1 MILSDILQDQNPWW
15 RDGAIRRA
23 RMYPVRRELQ
33 PQILSRIF
41 RLDDRRAVLLLGPR
55 QVGKTVLLL
64 QLADDLLE
72 AGWPPQ
78 SLTYFDFSDDRLTER
93 VTAREVAE
101 VQPVGLNPEHP
112 RVFLFDEIRQAPQ
125 WDRWLKQAVDHGR
138 DRIVATDSAA
148 SLLRDGSRESGQGR
162 WDEIVLE
169 GLTLREFAHLHALPE
184 EPAEEVVRRMPNLPE
199 RYLALGGFPEHAL
212 SDDYPEVRRRLR
224 SDIAERAILR
234 DLAGLGVDVQR
245 VKDLFVYLARESGG
259 ELNAEA
265 RGRDLGADPRS
276 VREWTRLLADTL
288 LVIPLERFAEYAAA
302 GLRSRPK
309 MYAADPGIVQAFAVS
324 PVQDPDVRARAF
336 EAAVFR
342 HLREA
347 ARRLE
352 GEWGYFRLRDDL
364 EIDFVL
370 QVAGK
375 KLGVEVTS
383 SLRVR
388 PDKLLRLRKAG
399 GALEADRLL
408 LIHGGVVEEEVE
420 GIRAVPLPAFLLDPV
435 AVLEKDV

>member
-1 MILSDILQDQNPWW
+1 MIPSDILQDQNPWW
-15 RDGAIRRA
+15 RDGVNRRA
-23 RMYPVRRELQ
+23 RSYPVRRDLE
-33 PQILSRIF
+33 PQILARVH
-41 RLDDRRAVLLLGPR
+41 RADDRRAVVLLGPR

-64 QLADDLLE
+64 QLADDLLD

-78 SLTYFDFSDDRLTER
+78 SLTYFDFSDDRLTEQ
-93 VTAREVAE
+93 VTARDVAE
-101 VQPVGLNPEHP
+101 VQPVGLDPEHP
-112 RVFLFDEIRQAPQ
+112 RVFLLDEIRQAPQ

-169 GLTLREFAHLHALPE
+169 GLSLREFARLSSLPGE
-184 EPAEEVVRRMPNLPE
+184 SAGETLRRVPNLHE

-212 SDDYPEVRRRLR
+212 NGDYPEVRRRLR
-224 SDIAERAILR
+224 SDIAERAIVR

-265 RGRDLGADPRS
+265 RGRDLKADPRS
-276 VREWTRLLADTL
+276 VREWIRLLSETL
-288 LVIPLERFAEYAAA
+288 LISPLERFAEHAAV
-302 GLRSRPK
+302 GLRARPK
-309 MYAADPGIVQAFAVS
+309 LYAADPGIVQAFAFS
-324 PVQDPDVRARAF
+324 PVQDQDVRARAF

-347 ARRLE
+347 GRQLE
-352 GEWGYFRLRDDL
+352 GEWSYFRHREDL

-370 QVAGK
+370 QVPGR
-375 KLGVEVTS
+375 KLGIEVTS
-383 SLRVR
+383 GSRVR
-388 PDKLLRLRKAG
+388 PAKVERLRKAG
-399 GALEADRLL
+399 SELQADRLL
-408 LIHGGVVEEEVE
+408 LVHGGVVQEEVE
-420 GIRAVPLPAFLLDPV
+420 GVRAVSLSEFLFDPV
-435 AVLEKDV
+435 AVLEQVV

>member
-1 MILSDILQDQNPWW
+1 MILADILQDQNPWW

-23 RMYPVRRELQ
+23 RAYPVRRELQ
-33 PQILSRIF
+33 PQMLARVL
-41 RLDDRRAVLLLGPR
+41 RLEDRRAVVLLGPR

-93 VTAREVAE
+93 VTARGVVETL
-101 VQPVGLNPEHP
+101 PVGLDPEHP

-148 SLLRDGSRESGQGR
+148 SLLRDGTRESGQGR

-169 GLTLREFAHLHALPE
+169 GLTLREFARLHALPGE
-184 EPAEEVVRRMPNLPE
+184 SAEEALRRIPNLHE

-212 SDDYPEVRRRLR
+212 NDDFPEVRRRLR

-265 RGRDLGADPRS
+265 RGRDLNADPRS
-276 VREWTRLLADTL
+276 VREWSRLLAETL
-288 LVIPLERFAEYAAA
+288 LVIPLERFAEHAAA

-309 MYAADPGIVQAFAVS
+309 IYAADPGIVQAFALS
-324 PVQDPDVRARAF
+324 PVQDQEVRARAF

-342 HLREA
+342 HLREV
-347 ARRLE
+347 ARGDL
-352 GEWGYFRLRDDL
+352 GFFRLRDDL
-364 EIDFVL
+364 EIDFAL
-370 QVAGK
+370 QMAGRK
-375 KLGVEVTS
+375 IGVEVTS

-388 PDKLLRLRKAG
+388 PDKLERLRKAG
-399 GALEADRLL
+399 AALGADHLL
-408 LIHGGVVEEEVE
+408 LVHGGVVQE
-420 GIRAVPLPAFLLDPV
+420 AVAGVQAIPLSRFLLDP
-435 AVLEKDV
+435 AAALEKEP

>member
-23 RMYPVRRELQ
+23 RAYPVRRELQ
-33 PQILSRIF
+33 PKILNRVF

-64 QLADDLLE
+64 QIADDLLE
-72 AGWPPQ
+72 AGWPSQ
-78 SLTYFDFSDDRLTER
+78 NLTYFDFSDDRLTEK
-93 VTAREVAE
+93 VAARDVVEVA
-101 VQPVGLNPEHP
+101 PVGLNPEHP

-169 GLTLREFAHLHALPE
+169 GLTLREFVRLHAMPE
-184 EPAEEVVRRMPNLPE
+184 EGAEEALRRVPNLHE
-199 RYLALGGFPEHAL
+199 RYLALGGFPEHAQ
-212 SDDYPEVRRRLR
+212 SDDFPEVRRRLR

-234 DLAGLGVDVQR
+234 DLAGAGVDVQR
-245 VKDLFVYLARESGG
+245 VKDLFVYLARDSGS
-259 ELNAEA
+259 EFNAEA
-265 RGRDLGADPRS
+265 RARDLGADPRS
-276 VREWTRLLADTL
+276 VRDWSRLLNDTL
-288 LVIPLERFAEYAAA
+288 MIASLDRFAEHAAA

-309 MYAADPGIVQAFAVS
+309 LFASDPGIVQAFALS
-324 PVQDPDVRARAF
+324 PVQDSVVRARAF

-347 ARRLE
+347 VRETGAGLSF
-352 GEWGYFRLRDDL
+352 FRHKDDL
-364 EIDFVL
+364 EIDFVV
-370 QVAGK
+370 QEPGRRT
-375 KLGVEVTS
+375 GIEVTS
-383 SLRVR
+383 SFRVR
-388 PDKLLRLRKAG
+388 PDKLERLRKAG
-399 GALEADRLL
+399 AVLGAERLL
-408 LIHGGVVEEEVE
+408 LVHGGIVEEAAE
-420 GIRAVPLPAFLLDPV
+420 GIRAVPLPRFLLDPV
-435 AVLEKDV
+435 AVLEET